1 MLNSF
6 HRRHFIKNSV
16 SVGLGAAA
24 FHSTVSNVLNA
35 YPFPSD
41 NAISLATWSIV
52 RSFRAGIWKLTDV
65 ARICREDFGID
76 GIEYV
81 TSFFEVP
88 VQAYLVKLNQA
99 AADNGVKNVL
109 IMVDD
114 EGDMVA
120 KDKKVRMQAAVNH
133 RKWVDIAA
141 FLGCHAIRCNA
152 RGGGDTP
159 GEDPGALDRAAESFS
174 ALIEYAKQ
182 SQINVLIENHGGL
195 SSDPHWLPD
204 LMKKVGSA
212 HFGILP
218 DYGNYHPTG
227 GTDVYEALRLAMPYA
242 KGVSVKAAWAPDGT
256 HPEYDLEKLLQ
267 ISKESGYAGF
277 WGIESGLRRRRGS
290 APSSASDIK
299 ADDWQAVKWTKA
311 AIEKVVFG
319 R

>member
-1 MLNSF
+1 M
-6 HRRHFIKNSV
+6 
-16 SVGLGAAA
+16 AAL
-24 FHSTVSNVLNA
+24 HSSASNALNA
-35 YPFPSD
+35 YPLPSD

-52 RSFRAGIWKLTDV
+52 GSFRAGIWKLTDV

-81 TSFFEVP
+81 TSFFQVP
-88 VQAYLVKLNQA
+88 IASYLRELNQV

-152 RGGGDTP
+152 RGGGNTP
-159 GEDPGALDRAAESFS
+159 EEDPGALDRAAEAFG
-174 ALIEYAKQ
+174 ALIEYAKE
-182 SQINVLIENHGGL
+182 SRINVLIENHGGL
-195 SSDPHWLPD
+195 SSDPRWLPE
-204 LMKKVGSA
+204 LMNKVGGS

-227 GTDVYEALRLAMPYA
+227 KTDVYEAVRLAMPYA
-242 KGVSVKAAWAPDGT
+242 KGVSVKAAWSPDGA
-256 HPEYDLEKLLQ
+256 HPQYDLKKLLR
-267 ISKESGYAGF
+267 ISVEAGYKGF
-277 WGIESGLRRRRGS
+277 WGIESSLRRPRGS
-290 APSSASDIK
+290 GASSPVDIK
-299 ADDWQAVKWTKA
+299 EDEWQAVKWTKA
-311 AIEKVVFG
+311 AIQEVVLT
-319 R
+319 